1 MIAGDDLFDHV
12 EVVLFDLAPH
22 AEDDLAGLE
31 DEYVVASLRKNIQ
44 DLASYRT
51 FGKVFIKSKMSLL
64 TNLLFGTY

>member
-31 DEYVVASLRKNIQ
+31 DEYVVASLRKKYKI
-44 DLASYRT
+44 
-51 FGKVFIKSKMSLL
+51 
-64 TNLLFGTY
+64 

>member
-22 AEDDLAGLE
+22 AEDDLASLE
-31 DEYVVASLRKNIQ
+31 DEYVVASLRENIQ

-64 TNLLFGTY
+64 INLLFGTY

>member
-1 MIAGDDLFDHV
+1 MIAGDDLLDHV

-31 DEYVVASLRKNIQ
+31 DEYVVASLRRKVQ

-51 FGKVFIKSKMSLL
+51 IRKVFIKL
-64 TNLLFGTY
+64 